1 MHKNPIKFLCKSITL
16 HIIKMTKLNGFFF
29 TRIWPAIFFSVL
41 FFSTGHAQNNNSPYS
56 IHAIG
61 DITDNIINR
70 TSGMASTGIAY
81 RNNRYLI
88 TNNPAALSALDNQFF
103 AGEIGVNGQYIDYS
117 GDPVSQTNHQSS
129 DITFKRFTLG
139 TKIFRHW
146 GSAVGLVPFSE
157 ENYEYSGTR
166 PIGYNGGTLP
176 TYDQGYGG
184 INKVFWANGYE
195 FFHHLS
201 VGITTS
207 YLFGSINNKNIVLG
221 QGTSVYLSKNN
232 STFYN
237 NLYVDYGLQYYG
249 SVNAHWDF
257 ALGAVFANQTALN
270 TETNINVLNLDSNVL
285 RNTQSFGTY
294 NIPVSYGLGL
304 SITKDKKYTFL
315 ADYKFQNWSDL
326 TTSTGDFFYKNS
338 QRASVGFEISKKK
351 IAYNTLYET
360 NFFQA
365 GFYYNKTYLIVNG
378 TPIDDIGGSVG
389 MGVNSRRTPLS
400 FMVVL
405 QYGIKGTTQNN
416 LLRENYVNLSF
427 IFSVREFWY
436 TQGRKFD

>member
-1 MHKNPIKFLCKSITL
+1 
-16 HIIKMTKLNGFFF
+16 MTKANGFSFL
-29 TRIWPAIFFSVL
+29 RIWMSFAFTSCLIT
-41 FFSTGHAQNNNSPYS
+41 TGFAQNNNSPYS

-61 DITDNIINR
+61 DLTDNIINR

-81 RNNRYLI
+81 RNNRYII
-88 TNNPAALSALDNQFF
+88 TNNPASLSGLDNQFF
-103 AGEIGVNGQYIDYS
+103 AGEIGVNGQYVDYS
-117 GDPVSQTNHQSS
+117 GNPVSQTNHQSS
-129 DITFKRFTLG
+129 DITFKRVSFA
-139 TKIFRHW
+139 TKIMRHW

-166 PIGYNGGTLP
+166 PIGYNAGDLP

-195 FFHHLS
+195 LFNHLS
-201 VGITTS
+201 LGITTS
-207 YLFGSINNKNIVLG
+207 YLFGSITNKNIVLG

-232 STFYN
+232 NTFYN
-237 NLYVDYGLQYYG
+237 NLYVDYGLQYYA
-249 SVNAHWDF
+249 SINAHWDF
-257 ALGAVFANQTALN
+257 TLGAVYANQTALN
-270 TETNINVLNLDSNVL
+270 TETNVNVINLDSNVL
-285 RNTQSFGTY
+285 RSTQTVGTY
-294 NIPVSYGLGL
+294 NIPTSYGLGL
-304 SITKDKKYTFL
+304 SVTKDKKYTFV
-315 ADYKFQNWSDL
+315 ADYRFQNWSSL
-326 TTSTGDFFYKNS
+326 SSSTGDFFYKNS

-351 IAYNTLYET
+351 IAFNQLFET

-389 MGVNSRRTPLS
+389 MGFNSKRSILS

-405 QYGIKGTTQNN
+405 QYGIKGTTNNN
-416 LLRENYVNLSF
+416 LLRENYANLSF
-427 IFSVREFWY
+427 IFSMRDFWY